1 MTEYRVNVNKNND
14 NAMGSMAKVAT
25 LLYTGFSCNILP
37 EGWNVFHC
45 NIACV
50 YETGERHIID
60 NVGFSHQSG
69 LEFDKQCRRK
79 CIRVYPYTSTKS
91 TCTVIGFLTSIHV
104 GGDSPTHKNSI

>member
-25 LLYTGFSCNILP
+25 LLYTGLSCNILP

-69 LEFDKQCRRK
+69 L
-79 CIRVYPYTSTKS
+79 
-91 TCTVIGFLTSIHV
+91 
-104 GGDSPTHKNSI
+104 DSNPLSLVRQAVQT